1 MKKTVIISA
10 ICLIASPVFA
20 DRDRTPPRSELVL
33 NTEFEAI
40 NNSGLAQINDGSGS
54 IVNGGISNDRLTANR
69 NISVS
74 PPDSTI
80 TNRAL
85 GQRDISN
92 IVLNVQANSG
102 NQQAS
107 VGTSNVEVALEQG
120 ASGDHN
126 GASLSATA
134 LGNSFSVEM
143 AGSDSS
149 LENDGQYSHQ
159 HVDMDSHSLG
169 LNVSNTQANSGNQL
183 ASITANSSIDI
194 EIDQGYS
201 GSFNSVSTAATAVGN
216 MASIKIGGIVD

>member
-216 MASIKIGGIVD
+216 MANIKIGGIVD

>member
-10 ICLIASPVFA
+10 LCLIASPVFA
-20 DRDRTPPRSELVL
+20 DESRTSPRSGLVL

-69 NISVS
+69 NISIS
-74 PPDSTI
+74 PPGSLI
-80 TNRAL
+80 PNRAL

-107 VGTSNVEVALEQG
+107 VSTSKVEVALEEG

-134 LGNSFSVEM
+134 LGNSFSTEM
-143 AGSDSS
+143 AGSNSS
-149 LENDGQYSHQ
+149 LENGGQYSDQ
-159 HVDMDSHSLG
+159 YVEMDSHSLG
-169 LNVSNTQANSGNQL
+169 LNVSTTQSNSGNQL

-194 EIDQGYS
+194 EIDEGYS